1 MISWRPKVKF
11 RPPNDVGDFELDL
24 FGSIWDRSSENTQ
37 ELPTNTLPLY
47 VNDIK
52 QKLESVLEKTGLS
65 LWLMVDRLDE
75 IFPRRSDLERTALR
89 GILRASRYFSSD
101 SIRVKIFLRDDMFE
115 QIVRNPDGFTALTHI
130 TARQADT
137 LRWTDDQILAMV
149 VKRFFAN

>member
-24 FGSIWDRSSENTQ
+24 FGSIWDRSSEYTQ

-89 GILRASRYFSSD
+89 GILRASSGVRQTDGRLLSEVRARVTFSRMSEAFA
-101 SIRVKIFLRDDMFE
+101 VQMKGL
-115 QIVRNPDGFTALTHI
+115 GFWL
-130 TARQADT
+130 
-137 LRWTDDQILAMV
+137 WTSM
-149 VKRFFAN
+149 